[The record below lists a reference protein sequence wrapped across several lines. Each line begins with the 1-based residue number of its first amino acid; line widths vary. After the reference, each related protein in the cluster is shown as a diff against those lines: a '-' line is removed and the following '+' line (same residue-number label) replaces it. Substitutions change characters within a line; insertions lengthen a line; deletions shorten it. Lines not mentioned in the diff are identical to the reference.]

1 MERAGRQRLATVLVV
16 GVTILAAGATW
27 AAAQKAGG
35 GGGKAGGIGSGS
47 TEAIFVAEIVLL
59 MVVGRLLGEVML
71 RIRQPAVIG
80 QLLAGLLL
88 GPSVLGLLWP
98 SAEHL
103 IFPHDPAQ
111 KSMIDA
117 VSQLGILLL
126 LLLTG
131 METDLAL
138 VKRARGAAMAI
149 SLTGIAIPFICGVGL
164 GEVMPDSLLPPGVN
178 RLVASLFLGTA
189 LSISSIKILVM
200 VVREMNFM
208 RRNLGQVIVA
218 SAIIDDSVGW
228 VIIAITFGIAQ
239 HGSVDPV
246 PLAITIG
253 GVIAFLAFSYTIG
266 RWLVFTAI
274 RLVNDTFK
282 SEFAVITAIL
292 VIMGVMALITN
303 ALGVHTVLG
312 AFVAGVLIGES
323 PILTAHIKEQLRGI
337 VFALFMPVFFGYS
350 GLTADLTIMKSPE
363 LVLFTLALVAIASVG
378 KFGGAFLG
386 GTLGGLSRKESLAV
400 GCGMNARGSTEVI
413 VATIGLSIG
422 ALSQNLYTMIVA
434 MAIIT
439 TMAMPPMLRRALRA
453 LPISKA
459 ERERLEREELDERGF
474 VSNLERLLLMVDDS
488 NTGRFASHLAGLIAG
503 GRGMPLTLVP
513 LMAKAKNGQQNKEG
527 EQAKKDAEPHA
538 RAIKEG
544 AKEGAEAATE
554 KNEDKPRKVEIVTE
568 TKPQAQREIA
578 GDAKS
583 KAFDMLF
590 IGIAKSR
597 TPGGAFTKKL
607 TDLVA
612 DFEGPFAVL
621 VTANGEAKLKEGSN
635 ILVPVSG
642 SDVSRRGAEVAF
654 AIARPKKAS
663 VMAIYVSSQAGVRK
677 SRIPTMVRRNEAAV
691 LKDIT
696 QLGERYETK
705 VKTAI
710 ARNEIAQTPILKEA
724 QKRHDLIV
732 MGVNRRPGEALFFG
746 NTAAAL
752 LEKWNGPILFVA
764 S

>member
-337 VFALFMPVFFGYS
+337 VFALS
-350 GLTADLTIMKSPE
+350 
-363 LVLFTLALVAIASVG
+363 LVAIASVG